1 MKVGFTIGKFA
12 PLHKGHQYLIEKGIK
27 EMDKFYVV
35 VYETKLIKNTLE
47 ERAKWIKDIY
57 PEVEIL
63 YAKNPPS
70 KYGLDKE
77 SVKLFL
83 NISKREIK
91 KGNCYF
97 AFYRTINMNGKI
109 VSAKQALID
118 IGIMKAQDI
127 WNHILFLEV
136 KDCIKIDRDRDSTRD
151 MNSEV
156 YIFKK
161 LINKKIVYIKLT
173 LNNRGVI
180 CISFHES
187 Y

>member
-1 MKVGFTIGKFA
+1 MLNV
-12 PLHKGHQYLIEKGIK
+12 
-27 EMDKFYVV
+27 
-35 VYETKLIKNTLE
+35 
-47 ERAKWIKDIY
+47 
-57 PEVEIL
+57 
-63 YAKNPPS
+63 
-70 KYGLDKE
+70 LDKE

-118 IGIMKAQDI
+118 IGIMKTQDI
-127 WNHILFLEV
+127 WNYILFLEV